1 MIKPEM
7 IFESGFDGEWR
18 MLTMTLEVTFRMR
31 RTNGMSVHSDSSQIL
46 GQKTQDTKQNTAQAT
61 NASSEKYHIGHCL
74 VMHAFDHKQDQK
86 DL

>member
-1 MIKPEM
+1 
-7 IFESGFDGEWR
+7 
-18 MLTMTLEVTFRMR
+18 
-31 RTNGMSVHSDSSQIL
+31 MSVHSDSSQIL

-61 NASSEKYHIGHCL
+61 KASSEKYHIGHCL